1 MYSKLLLMSGKY
13 LNQAKLTLKFCLIL
27 SLDTDYFIFVSGCPQ
42 FDQTS
47 VLLASVTSLLV
58 TGLFVFTSIHRSLA
72 SRTLDPEAGHI
83 LGFTGI

>member
-47 VLLASVTSLLV
+47 VLASVTSLLV
-58 TGLFVFTSIHRSLA
+58 MGLFVFTSIHRSLA

-83 LGFTGI
+83 LAFTGI